1 MKIEAAGLV
10 SRENLEEVEETA
22 QPIDLASFQSKCTRG
37 NVEWKYQSMTTNHYL
52 CLPKSHSVVADV
64 PNVAQQVRA
73 MFNSYLFFHVWLART
88 FISLHSILLLLV
100 ADCHGFS
107 DE

>member
-22 QPIDLASFQSKCTRG
+22 QPIDIASFQSKCTRG

-73 MFNSYLFFHVWLART
+73 MFNSYLFFPCLAGKDVY
-88 FISLHSILLLLV
+88 FITLNFVV
-100 ADCHGFS
+100 ACSRLPRFQ
-107 DE
+107 